1 VFYISDFGLPPAKNK
16 LVLGRPEP
24 ALGYDKYGL
33 VIKGKK

>member
-1 VFYISDFGLPPAKNK
+1 MELEVIRI
-16 LVLGRPEP
+16 LVIEGRPEP